1 MFTTADFFN
10 YAKWSGILTLVCAAI
25 ALLGFLFKW
34 GIRFRFVGVT
44 GFMGLLTAG
53 LLALS
58 IVPLTH
64 SEIPGAVRYSLVYD
78 TGSTQ
83 VVITVP
89 PQITEDQLDAT
100 LRQAASNLY
109 SYGRMGQGNNNQ
121 LTIRART
128 IVHPEPGV
136 SKLLYLGK
144 VRSSLANRNDEKM
157 AIEIHKELFAQLP
170 KSTA

>member
-1 MFTTADFFN
+1 MFTTADFLN
-10 YAKWSGILTLVCAAI
+10 YAKWSGILTLLCGAI
-25 ALLGFLFKW
+25 AFLGFIFKW
-34 GIRFRFVGVT
+34 GIRFRFVGIT
-44 GFMGLLTAG
+44 GFMGVLTGG

-58 IVPLTH
+58 LVPLTR

-109 SYGRMGQGNNNQ
+109 SYGRMGQGNNNL
-121 LTIRART
+121 LTVRART
-128 IVHPEPGV
+128 IIHPEPGV
-136 SKLLYLGK
+136 SKLLYLGQI
-144 VRSSLANRNDEKM
+144 RSSLANRNDDKL

-170 KSTA
+170 KPTA